1 MRTFLIGQRILLI
14 GLSVLQIGLIEC
26 GDALE
31 DGLLSLL
38 SGHIYIR
45 KREIGRNRVSGERGR
60 ESQLILLAKNNFYNT
75 DPFCTLLTLSGGQDD
90 LLLSGGILQFL
101 RVETLQLALQILG
114 HLGQILECWCWCCWG
129 CHLQEIER
137 KKEIKSNLKEN
148 KNKLRI
154 SCIFPLHLSIT
165 TQSPNNK
172 NPDIDSGLR
181 AITAVE
187 LVSIKRKC
195 ASITQRNAACSTYSH
210 TRTRIMHVCVEQHFA
225 LFTVLSL
232 FLAISHGDY

>member
-1 MRTFLIGQRILLI
+1 MNIVG
-14 GLSVLQIGLIEC
+14 
-26 GDALE
+26 
-31 DGLLSLL
+31 
-38 SGHIYIR
+38 
-45 KREIGRNRVSGERGR
+45 
-60 ESQLILLAKNNFYNT
+60 KNNVYNT
-75 DPFCTLLTLSGGQDD
+75 LRTLSGGQND

-129 CHLQEIER
+129 CHLQQIER
-137 KKEIKSNLKEN
+137 ETQIKSNSKEN

-154 SCIFPLHLSIT
+154 SCIFPLHLPIT
-165 TQSPNNK
+165 TQCPNNK

-181 AITAVE
+181 AITAVA
-187 LVSIKRKC
+187 LLPIMRKC
-195 ASITQRNAACSTYSH
+195 ASITQRNAACLTCSRTHTYI
-210 TRTRIMHVCVEQHFA
+210 RTRIMHVCVCVEQHFA

>member
-1 MRTFLIGQRILLI
+1 MF
-14 GLSVLQIGLIEC
+14 
-26 GDALE
+26 
-31 DGLLSLL
+31 
-38 SGHIYIR
+38 
-45 KREIGRNRVSGERGR
+45 
-60 ESQLILLAKNNFYNT
+60 
-75 DPFCTLLTLSGGQDD
+75 LTLSGGQDD

-172 NPDIDSGLR
+172 NPDIDSGLW

-187 LVSIKRKC
+187 LFSIKRKC
-195 ASITQRNAACSTYSH
+195 ASITQRSLLNLL
-210 TRTRIMHVCVEQHFA
+210 TRTRILHVCVCGATFCVVYRFVFISCDFPWWLLILIKERVCHSNLVCVCVFVWDECARVSIDCVSHMSQRKDA
-225 LFTVLSL
+225 LTHAHTHSTQCVCTSRK
-232 FLAISHGDY
+232 Y